1 MTNNKREMKLGAFFM
16 IPGHHVA
23 AWRHPEA
30 EVRDIMNFDFIKKL
44 AQTAERGKFDLL
56 FLADHVSLNTQDE
69 QVLGQT
75 VNTRFEPFTLLSA
88 LSAVTKNIG
97 LVGTVSTTY
106 NEPYHV
112 ARKFAS
118 LDHLSNGRA
127 GWNVVTSG
135 SDSEARN
142 FNLDA
147 HPLHE
152 KRYERAEEF
161 VNVAQKLWDSWE
173 DEALVMDKE
182 SAQFADG
189 SKIHAVNHK
198 GEWFSVAGPLNI
210 SRPVQGHPVVV
221 QAGSSEAGKELAA
234 RTAEV
239 IFTAWQTLEEAQAF
253 YADVK
258 GRMAKYGRAPEELK
272 IMPGV
277 FPVIGNT
284 EEEANEKKQA
294 LVDLIPEGAGVSLLS
309 KMVNVDLSGYPLDG
323 PLPELPDLEE
333 VNGTKSRFQLLK
345 DVANR
350 EGYTIRQLYQHIAG
364 ARGHREI
371 KGTPIQI
378 ADQLQEWFE
387 NGAADGFNV
396 MPPYLPGGLDDFVDQ
411 VIPELQRRN
420 IYKTE
425 YSGST
430 LCGNLGLQR
439 PKNTLLEKVAGAH
452 I

>member
-23 AWRHPEA
+23 GWRHPEA
-30 EVRDIMNFDFIKKL
+30 EVHNILNFDFLKRL
-44 AQTAERGKFDLL
+44 AQTAERGKFDML
-56 FLADHVSLNTQDE
+56 FVADINAFQHNGSKNVQRAGIS
-69 QVLGQT
+69 
-75 VNTRFEPFTLLSA
+75 FEPFTLLSA
-88 LSAVTKNIG
+88 LSAVTEKIG

-127 GWNVVTSG
+127 GWNVVTSNT
-135 SDSEARN
+135 DAEAKN
-142 FNLDA
+142 FNSDHHL
-147 HPLHE
+147 LHE
-152 KRYERAEEF
+152 RRYERAEEF
-161 VNVAQKLWDSWE
+161 VDVVEKLWDSWE

-198 GEWFSVAGPLNI
+198 GEWFSVEGPLNI

-258 GRMAKYGRAPEELK
+258 GRMAKYGRSPEELK

-277 FPVIGNT
+277 FPIIGAT
-284 EEEANEKKQA
+284 EEEAEKKKQ
-294 LVDLIPEGAGVSLLS
+294 LFEELIPEEAGVALLS
-309 KMVNVDLSGYPLDG
+309 AMISVDLTGYPVDG
-323 PLPELPDLEE
+323 PLPDLPEVE
-333 VNGTKSRFQLLK
+333 QVNGGKSRFTLLK
-345 DVANR
+345 DLAER
-350 EGYTIRQLYQHIAG
+350 ENLTIRQLYQKTAG

-371 KGTPIQI
+371 KGTPEQI

-396 MPPYLPGGLDDFVDQ
+396 MPPYLPGGLEDFVDH
-411 VIPELQRRN
+411 VIPELQKRGLFR
-420 IYKTE
+420 TE
-425 YSGST
+425 YTEDT
-430 LCGNLGLQR
+430 LRGNLGLKR
-439 PKNTLLEKVAGAH
+439 PANTLVNTIRETV
-452 I
+452 